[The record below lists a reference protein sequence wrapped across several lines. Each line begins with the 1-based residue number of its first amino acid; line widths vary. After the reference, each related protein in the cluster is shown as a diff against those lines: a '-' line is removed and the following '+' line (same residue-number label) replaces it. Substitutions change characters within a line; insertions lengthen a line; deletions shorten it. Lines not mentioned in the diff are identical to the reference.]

1 MGKLYIY
8 IYIYKNQNYKIRI
21 IYCPHKFTTGTP
33 ISATQAQVVAD
44 FAVPALNMILIKCL
58 VKSISHQK
66 KNTHTQTE
74 FATTNEKL
82 YENCKIVKLYEKK
95 DGATD

>member
-1 MGKLYIY
+1 MQTYFETGNDKLYIQ
-8 IYIYKNQNYKIRI
+8 IKKIF
-21 IYCPHKFTTGTP
+21 CPHKFATGIP
-33 ISATQAQVVAD
+33 ISAKQALVVAD